1 MAHAWH
7 DVVGII
13 GVVLILGTYVA
24 LQMERI
30 DSRSVAYSL
39 LNALGAGLVTVSL
52 VFDFN
57 LSAFVIE
64 VVWVLVSLYGLV
76 GALRRC

>member
-1 MAHAWH
+1 VAHAWH